1 MKRTCTIWL
10 MVLSLVIG
18 VATVALA
25 QDEAPLPPPE
35 EDTTLPVS
43 REVYENLYMGEF
55 TPGSGFDLI
64 ETKRGSL
71 NISVYGLFRW
81 VNQMPGTQT
90 FTDHLGRERAVKA
103 RNDLYWHRSMIWLT
117 GFFYDKRL
125 RYNITAWSLS
135 TTQQALLFGNL
146 RYIVGKALT
155 LGVGLGPNL
164 THRSMAGSWPYWA
177 ASDRQ
182 MMEDAMRG
190 GFASCFF
197 VSGSP
202 LSRFFYT
209 ASVNTNISQLGVTA
223 TNDSRDMAYSATV
236 FWMPTTGELGPRG
249 GFGDLEHHEQLATR
263 FGLSACHARESRA
276 APLDQPPN
284 STMIRMS
291 DGVYPFEAGAL
302 ADGVTVDKLDYENI
316 SVDAAFKYRGFSFLT
331 EYTVRELSNFDATGP
346 LPLTSI
352 LDQGVFAEAMH
363 MVVPKYLGLYA
374 ATSYLFD
381 DFQRHPW
388 EIAGGASFYPFGNRQ
403 WRINLHVIRID
414 QSPAG
419 STFGYYT
426 AGQSGTTVSL
436 GTDFLL

>member
-1 MKRTCTIWL
+1 

-18 VATVALA
+18 VSTVALA

-90 FTDHLGRERAVKA
+90 FTDHLGRERDVKA

-249 GFGDLEHHEQLATR
+249 GFGDLEHHEELATR